1 MNNTSLRNTCLLA
14 TSLVSSELSS
24 SGDLYPCGA
33 PTLQLLKTLT
43 TTPHL
48 LQSTVARCTD
58 VLRLATSKLHAFPYR
73 EVPLCWLRL
82 YTDVSILKGVYLIQ
96 KLFSIRDVEGVRR
109 ADEDIVRT
117 LDMAL
122 IMAGAPGNGRRE
134 VIEKILAEL
143 EGYVGTF
150 LAVHGGEM
158 MEGVEMNG
166 IGGKGKGK
174 GEKAEANV
182 DRGGEEG
189 GEEGGGESSRRKRRK
204 LTTPPPSVLPQE
216 FRAAS
221 TPSPEI
227 THQIPIRPTP
237 PSLGFFQN
245 HLDTAN
251 TPLQIQNL
259 LTAWPAVTTN
269 PWSSPS
275 YLLSKTHF
283 GTRLV
288 PIELGKSYTMENW
301 SQKIMPFR
309 DFLKTYI
316 LSPEADSSSYPG
328 YLAQHSLFSQIPS
341 LREDIL
347 TPDYCYST
355 PPPAPPGARTHPL
368 EVPIVNAWFG
378 PAGTVSPLHTDPYAN
393 ILCQVL
399 GRKYVRLYPPSESE
413 RLFPRGVEGG
423 GVDMSNTSRVDM
435 DAEGGGV
442 EVEEW
447 ERFQEARYLECVLK
461 AGEGLFIPVGWWH
474 YVRSLDTSFSVSFWW
489 N

>member
-1 MNNTSLRNTCLLA
+1 M
-14 TSLVSSELSS
+14 
-24 SGDLYPCGA
+24 
-33 PTLQLLKTLT
+33 
-43 TTPHL
+43 
-48 LQSTVARCTD
+48 
-58 VLRLATSKLHAFPYR
+58 
-73 EVPLCWLRL
+73 
-82 YTDVSILKGVYLIQ
+82 SILKGVYLIQ
-96 KLFSIRDVEGVRR
+96 RLFSVRDVEGVRR
-109 ADEDIVRT
+109 ADEEIVRT

-122 IMAGAPGNGRRE
+122 IMAAAPGNGRRE

-143 EGYVGTF
+143 EGYVGAF
-150 LAVHGGEM
+150 LAVHGEEM

-166 IGGKGKGK
+166 VGGRGKGKGEGK
-174 GEKAEANV
+174 GEKAEANG
-182 DRGGEEG
+182 DREDGEDVEEEGDGGEA
-189 GEEGGGESSRRKRRK
+189 SRRKRRR
-204 LTTPPPSVLPQE
+204 LTTPPPSLLPQE
-216 FRAAS
+216 LRPSS
-221 TPSPEI
+221 TPSPKI
-227 THQIPIRPTP
+227 THQIPILTTP

-251 TPLQIQNL
+251 TALQIQNL
-259 LTAWPAVTTN
+259 LTAWPAMVTN

-309 DFLKTYI
+309 DFLKTHI
-316 LSPEADSSSYPG
+316 LSPEADKSSYPG

-341 LREDIL
+341 LRADIL
-347 TPDYCYST
+347 TPDYCYTT
-355 PPPAPPGARTHPL
+355 PPPAPPDLRTHPL

-378 PAGTVSPLHTDPYAN
+378 PAGTVSPLHTDPYTN

-447 ERFQEARYLECVLK
+447 ERFQGAKYLEGVLR
-461 AGEGLFIPVGWWH
+461 AGEGIFIPVGYSSSSSH
-474 YVRSLDTSFSVSFWW
+474 SLLG
-489 N
+489 